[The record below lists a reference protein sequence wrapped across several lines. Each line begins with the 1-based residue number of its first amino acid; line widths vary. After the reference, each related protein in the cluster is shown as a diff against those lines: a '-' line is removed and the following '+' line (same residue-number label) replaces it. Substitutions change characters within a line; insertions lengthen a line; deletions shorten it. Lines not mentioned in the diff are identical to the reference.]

1 MSHKYSDF
9 LDCVEDGFL
18 DCFGSKGYV
27 KETPVKITS
36 RVDKSVDFIGS
47 KISVLKDK
55 VLDYSINPS
64 GHVLIQDCF
73 RLHGRRNLQNTEWS
87 KFGTCFRG
95 MGTLSLPC
103 MEEVVRDTFDYLTGS
118 NYLAIKPE
126 DLSIRISAKDADLLA
141 AIKAVDKRVHR
152 EFDSKSS
159 RYVHSY
165 GLDEQGVSGRDFN
178 IAVRKAG
185 TNDFLAVATVVMME
199 KQERKLAVD
208 MGMSNIVF
216 SMCKYGNHNSL
227 QSCRMADVFEI
238 DSIEKIKLADALVAV
253 ATLQNENVEN
263 VQSHRKAILWNF
275 RQYNKAIA
283 YWQARLHL
291 SDGQIL
297 EYMKRYIDLEFKN
310 NSYRSRVT
318 WQR

>member
-1 MSHKYSDF
+1 MSNKYSDF
-9 LDCVEDGFL
+9 LDFVEEGFL
-18 DCFGSKGYV
+18 DCFGAKGYV
-27 KETPVKITS
+27 KEKPVNITS

-55 VLDYSINPS
+55 VLNYSISPS

-73 RLHGRRNLQNTEWS
+73 RLHGRKNLQNTEWS

-95 MGTLSLPC
+95 MGTLSLPY
-103 MEEVVRDTFDYLTGS
+103 MEEVVHDTFDYLMNP

-126 DLSIRISAKDADLLA
+126 DLSIRISSNDTDLLE
-141 AIKAVDKRVHR
+141 AIKNVDKRVHR
-152 EFDSKSS
+152 ELDSKSS

-165 GLDEQGVSGRDFN
+165 GLDEQGIYGRDFN

-185 TNDFLAVATVVMME
+185 TSEFLAVAAVVMME
-199 KQERKLAVD
+199 TQGRKLAVD

-216 SMCKYGNHNSL
+216 SMCKYGNNNSL

-238 DSIEKIKLADALVAV
+238 DSIEKIKLADTMVAV

-263 VQSHRKAILWNF
+263 VRSHRKAIMWNF
-275 RQYNKAIA
+275 RQYNKALA
-283 YWQARLHL
+283 YWKEKLHL
-291 SDGQIL
+291 SDEQIL

-310 NSYRSRVT
+310 NSYQSRIT